1 MVAKRLDNFWRL
13 AHKYDFDMGHIAGR
27 RQAADINTVS
37 DQRTVLVGTIPINTV
52 TASRMITGS

>member
-27 RQAADINTVS
+27 SQAADINTVS

-52 TASRMITGS
+52 TASRMIAGS

>member
-1 MVAKRLDNFWRL
+1 MVAKRLNNLYKL

-37 DQRTVLVGTIPINTV
+37 DQRTVLVSTIPINTV